1 MTGISVGGRRP
12 CIKSTFLAAGD
23 GMAGW
28 RSSPRQKDSGHV
40 FGWQRRLQVCCGHVW
55 QTCVGSSCSR
65 LQRNKHVAVAD
76 VGRFRFGHEYSHSCH
91 ALNQHSQRFWC
102 GISPARSPRAYILR
116 SGCEAEGNRSFPV
129 TRHGSLA
136 IPVTTALSTPESI
149 TALSFS

>member
-28 RSSPRQKDSGHV
+28 RSSPRRKGS
-40 FGWQRRLQVCCGHVW
+40 RPCLRLAEGASMLRPCLCLSLRQ
-55 QTCVGSSCSR
+55 QLLKR

-76 VGRFRFGHEYSHSCH
+76 VSRFRFGHRYNHSCH

-102 GISPARSPRAYILR
+102 GISQLVPPERIFSVPVVKQKVT
-116 SGCEAEGNRSFPV
+116 GHFPV

-136 IPVTTALSTPESI
+136 IPRNDCSQHP
-149 TALSFS
+149 